1 MKGEALREK
10 TDQRTGEEAVVRIW
24 SVGKWVQIYP
34 DPDTEDINDW

>member
-1 MKGEALREK
+1 MEGEAVRGQTDSRPEEEEVLRM
-10 TDQRTGEEAVVRIW
+10 W